1 MSGDDHNPDDPKY
14 QWQQEQLA
22 KDAERE
28 RQNQKMDKVRARKA
42 RSVQRKL
49 KKAKLELEKLGEI
62 TDWEEEFVE
71 SVDERIEKY
80 GSAFNDREK
89 GGASEAISNKQKQV
103 LAQMRRKA
111 RDKGKQSP
119 EPDRKKP
126 KSGFKQSSFKKKGGF
141 TPRVRHIEDDIV
153 DEPPVEPPQ
162 KGKPTLKI
170 IKGGKS

>member
-28 RQNQKMDKVRARKA
+28 RHAQKMEKARLRKA
-42 RSVQRKL
+42 KSAQRKL

-62 TDWEEEFVE
+62 TEWEDEFID
-71 SVDERIEKY
+71 SVDERIDKY
-80 GSAFNDREK
+80 GAAFHDREK
-89 GGASEAISNKQKQV
+89 GGMSEALSNKQKQV
-103 LAQMRRKA
+103 LAQMRRKV

-119 EPDRKKP
+119 DSAKSSTLKP
-126 KSGFKQSSFKKKGGF
+126 RSSFKNKSGF

-153 DEPPVEPPQ
+153 DEPPIQPPE
-162 KGKPTLKI
+162 KGKPALII
-170 IKGGKS
+170 IKGGKD